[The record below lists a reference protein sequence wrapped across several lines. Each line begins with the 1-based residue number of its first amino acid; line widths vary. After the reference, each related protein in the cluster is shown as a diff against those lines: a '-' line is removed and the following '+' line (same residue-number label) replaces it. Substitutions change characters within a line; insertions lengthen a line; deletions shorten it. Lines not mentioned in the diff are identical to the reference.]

1 MAGPICGFAA
11 ARLNLHRDTR
21 VRGPLDLRAICVK
34 GFTRASE
41 DLSAR
46 RLSPWGR
53 GEKLVLRA
61 SGESCCPSGVAV
73 MKSANSR
80 KGHDTAAARRL
91 NGARYRRIALERH
104 VRAVLV
110 VVRDMSSHEAE
121 QMTLA
126 EDDDVVQ

>member
-1 MAGPICGFAA
+1 MESFRPGAPPGDSSSA
-11 ARLNLHRDTR
+11 T
-21 VRGPLDLRAICVK
+21 
-34 GFTRASE
+34 SE
-41 DLSAR
+41 GAQ
-46 RLSPWGR
+46 LSPCR

-61 SGESCCPSGVAV
+61 SGESCRPSDVAV

-80 KGHDTAAARRL
+80 KGHDTAATRRL
-91 NGARYRRIALERH
+91 NGARNRRIALERH